1 MKDRVL
7 KAEEK
12 RDFISKL
19 PDEILSIIISYL
31 HVDEAVRCNV
41 LSKRWEGMWKL
52 APHMEFDAKHM
63 IKPLSQLL
71 HKRKSHKL
79 PCFHPDPS
87 KNKQVSRY
95 GLKILQLMSHHS
107 GDISSCRF
115 VHFRKSILFGG
126 VEAWVEFLVENKV
139 GFTNL
144 ILQCEPDHYGEIAEK
159 CFSRDEICKPDFSP
173 GLFSGLC
180 SLELVNYTI
189 DSWAA
194 FEGCINLK
202 NLKLERIYLDDI
214 SLSGILEACKG
225 LENFSLVESTGFQ
238 TLIIVKSSIRVLQLQ
253 ALLLDEVEIN
263 CPNLEV
269 LQLDSV
275 KCPLQHLIINAPSL
289 RTFHSYCYS
298 IFARLL
304 PINEGRYVLKTHEI
318 FAHCNSSL
326 SESPNGNF
334 LQNLSNMSMDLNL
347 NRISEV
353 MDLSLVLRLCTNLQT
368 LEVALPDLTH
378 KNSDN
383 VSSDDCATPYPI
395 SMLLESCHCI
405 HKMLK
410 SVYIRG
416 FRGKEHEMEFVKY
429 IITRATMMKKITI
442 ESKNSKREA
451 ESLLSLP
458 KASRN
463 LCINLKINV
472 NPMK

>member
-12 RDFISKL
+12 QDFISKL

-52 APHMEFDAKHM
+52 APHMEFDAKQM

-71 HKRKSHKL
+71 HKRKSHKV

-87 KNKQVSRY
+87 KNKQVS
-95 GLKILQLMSHHS
+95 
-107 GDISSCRF
+107 
-115 VHFRKSILFGG
+115 RKSILFGG

-139 GFTNL
+139 GYTNL

-173 GLFSGLC
+173 GVFSGLC

-202 NLKLERIYLDDI
+202 NLKLERIYLNDI
-214 SLSGILEACKG
+214 SLSGILD
-225 LENFSLVESTGFQ
+225 FSLVESTEFQ
-238 TLIIVKSSIRVLQLQ
+238 TLIIVKSSLRVLQLQ
-253 ALLLDEVEIN
+253 ALCLDEVEIN

-318 FAHCNSSL
+318 LAHCSSSL

-334 LQNLSNMSMDLNL
+334 LQNLSNISMDLNL
-347 NRISEV
+347 NCISEV
-353 MDLSLVLRLCTNLQT
+353 MDLSLVLRFCTNLQT
-368 LEVALPDLTH
+368 LEVALPTLTH
-378 KNSDN
+378 KNSDHG
-383 VSSDDCATPYPI
+383 SSDDCATPYPI
-395 SMLLESCHCI
+395 SMLFESCHCI

-410 SVYIRG
+410 SVYIRR

-458 KASRN
+458 KPSRN

>member
-12 RDFISKL
+12 QDFISKL

-41 LSKRWEGMWKL
+41 LSTRWEGMWKL

-71 HKRKSHKL
+71 HKRKSHKV

-87 KNKQVSRY
+87 KNKQV
-95 GLKILQLMSHHS
+95 
-107 GDISSCRF
+107 
-115 VHFRKSILFGG
+115 
-126 VEAWVEFLVENKV
+126 
-139 GFTNL
+139 
-144 ILQCEPDHYGEIAEK
+144 
-159 CFSRDEICKPDFSP
+159 SRDEICKPDFSP

-202 NLKLERIYLDDI
+202 NLKLERIYLNDI

-238 TLIIVKSSIRVLQLQ
+238 TLIIVKSSLRVLQLQ
-253 ALLLDEVEIN
+253 ALCLDEVEIN

-318 FAHCNSSL
+318 LAHCSSSL

-347 NRISEV
+347 NCISEV
-353 MDLSLVLRLCTNLQT
+353 MDLSLVLRFCTNLQT
-368 LEVALPDLTH
+368 LEVALPTLTH
-378 KNSDN
+378 KNSDHG
-383 VSSDDCATPYPI
+383 SSDDCATPYPI
-395 SMLLESCHCI
+395 SMLFESCHCI

-410 SVYIRG
+410 SVYIRR

-442 ESKNSKREA
+442 KSKNSKREA